1 MPKWDGMPPMP
12 EHQNAYTLTKAIL
25 AGLEATGGDD
35 TKAVLLAAIMGMKM
49 DTPAGLLMGA
59 EWYRHRHMY
68 VTTAEKVGDTYE
80 ISAPL
85 DTVEAIRDPRVA
97 Q

>member
-1 MPKWDGMPPMP
+1 
-12 EHQNAYTLTKAIL
+12 
-25 AGLEATGGDD
+25 
-35 TKAVLLAAIMGMKM
+35 
-49 DTPAGLLMGA
+49 
-59 EWYRHRHMY
+59 MY

-85 DTVEAIRDPRVA
+85 DTVEAIRDPRVT